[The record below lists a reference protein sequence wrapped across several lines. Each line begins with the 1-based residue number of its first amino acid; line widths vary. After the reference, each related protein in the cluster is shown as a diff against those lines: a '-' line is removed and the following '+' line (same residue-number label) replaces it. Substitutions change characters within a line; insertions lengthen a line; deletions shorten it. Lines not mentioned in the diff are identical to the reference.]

1 MATNQTKHLKPL
13 IFSYLFL
20 LSLISNAQTR
30 NWASYYGG
38 SSSEQITA
46 ISTTPDSSIYIAGYT
61 SSSNNIA
68 TPGAHQ
74 ETRIGTSQEGFLAK
88 FSPNGTRLW
97 GTYFAGSGL
106 ERVSAIATF
115 KNGDVVIGGYTN
127 STSNIATVGAY
138 QTNLLGS
145 FDAFLAK
152 FSSNGT
158 LLWATYLGGAD
169 GEEINGITIDPLTDD
184 IILVGTTTSDSI
196 GNKFT
201 NVHKNSLTGLTDIF
215 ISKFTNNGA
224 IKWLS
229 YYGGPLNDYAA
240 RICTDNSGNLY
251 IGGNS
256 FSISE
261 IATAKAFKPVH
272 GNTLSDA
279 IFTIFSG
286 DGQLKYGTYYGAE
299 AGTDFFNAIATD
311 NAGSVYLVGYGNSAD
326 SIATP
331 TAQQSTF
338 GGGSSDAYL
347 IKFDT
352 AGNRIWGTYVGAAQ
366 NDYLFGVTIGPDGKV
381 YAAGH
386 TNSTALPVSTDAFQQ
401 TYGGGNDGVIG
412 AFSPA
417 GNKLWLSYY
426 GGTQLEQLFD
436 VSFNANNQIVAGGYT
451 TSSSSVASPAAH
463 QTAIGG
469 SSDAFF
475 INFST
480 GTSVPVDSSIKNNLI
495 GSNQFLCGSQLPNAL
510 LGQLPSGGN
519 GLYSYLW
526 LQSTSSASGP
536 FSPASGLNT
545 SQNYS
550 PGLPTASTWYKRV
563 VFSGTQN
570 SESNV
575 VQISNGGSLKAVF
588 TVNAS
593 IQCARDN
600 FFTFTDT
607 TTVPDITT
615 RRWDFGDGNTGS
627 NLIENYSYTFGT
639 INYFNVKLYLES
651 AGGCKDSMT
660 KTVYLIPNPQPN
672 TIIGD
677 TSVKRL
683 DRETYTVTANTG
695 YQYNWWLKRGL
706 GTINKMGNNVEVAWT
721 KSWGTDTLYCQ
732 EQTSGGCYG
741 DTFMLIVNIS
751 PASGEDELKIDG
763 LTIFPNPVKEYFQV
777 ALPSQEEVEYSILNM
792 LGIECQTGKIKP
804 NENLLLGHI
813 SNGTYLLRIKDG
825 EGNSYQSKFVKIN

>member
-13 IFSYLFL
+13 MFSYFL
-20 LSLISNAQTR
+20 LFATLLNAQTR
-30 NWASYYGG
+30 NWATYYGG
-38 SSSEQITA
+38 TSSEQITA
-46 ISTTPDSSIYIAGYT
+46 ICTTLDSAVYITGFT
-61 SSSNNIA
+61 SSNDNVA
-68 TPGAHQ
+68 TTGAHQ
-74 ETRIGTSQEGFLAK
+74 ETRNGASQDGLMAK
-88 FSPNGTRLW
+88 FSANGTRLW
-97 GTYFAGSGL
+97 GTYFGGVGL

-152 FSSNGT
+152 FSANGT
-158 LLWATYLGGAD
+158 LLWATYIGGASS
-169 GEEINGITIDPLTDD
+169 EEIEGITIDPLTED
-184 IILVGTTTSDSI
+184 IIVVGTTASDSI

-215 ISKFTNNGA
+215 ISKFTSNGA

-229 YYGGPLNDYAA
+229 YYGGSLNDYAT

-251 IGGNS
+251 ISGNS

-261 IATAKAFKPVH
+261 IATAKAFKLVH

-279 IFTIFSG
+279 IFTIFSR
-286 DGQLKYGTYYGAE
+286 DGQLKYGTYYGSE
-299 AGTDFFNAIATD
+299 VGTDFFNAIASD

-331 TAQQSTF
+331 TAQQTTF

-366 NDYLFGVTIGPDGKV
+366 NDYLYGVTTGPDGKV
-381 YAAGH
+381 YVAGH
-386 TNSTALPVSTDAFQQ
+386 TNSSPFPVSTDAFQQ

-426 GGTQLEQLFD
+426 GGTQLDQLFD
-436 VSFNANNQIVAGGYT
+436 VSFNANNQIVACGYT
-451 TSSSSVASPAAH
+451 TSSSVASPGAH
-463 QTAIGG
+463 QTTIGG

-480 GTSVPVDSSIKNNLI
+480 GTSIAIDSSIKNNLI
-495 GSNQFLCGSQLPNAL
+495 GSNQFLCGSKLPNAI

-519 GLYSYLW
+519 GSYSYLW

-550 PGLPTASTWYKRV
+550 PGLPTASTWYKRI

-570 SESNV
+570 TESNV
-575 VQISNGGSLKAVF
+575 VQISNGGSLKAGF
-588 TVNAS
+588 TVNS
-593 IQCARDN
+593 LIQCERDN
-600 FFTFTDT
+600 FFTFSDT
-607 TTVPDITT
+607 TTVPDITI
-615 RRWDFGDGNTGS
+615 RRWDFGDGNIGS
-627 NLIENYSYTFGT
+627 NVIENYTYTFGT
-639 INYFNVKLYLES
+639 VNYFNVKIYLES
-651 AGGCKDSMT
+651 AGGCIDST
-660 KTVYLIPNPQPN
+660 TRTVYLIPNPQPN

-683 DRETYTVTANTG
+683 DRETYTVPANTG

-706 GTINKMGNNVEVAWT
+706 GTINKLGNNVEVAWT

-732 EQTSGGCYG
+732 EQTGGGCYG
-741 DTFMLIVNIS
+741 DTLMLIVNIS

-763 LTIFPNPVKEYFQV
+763 LTIFPNPVREYFQV
-777 ALPSQEEVEYSILNM
+777 ALSSQEEVEYSIQNM
-792 LGIECQTGKIKP
+792 FGIECQKGTIQP
-804 NENLLLGHI
+804 NENILLEHL
-813 SNGTYLLRIKDG
+813 SVGTYLLIIKDS
-825 EGNSYQSKFVKIN
+825 EGNSAKAKFIKVD

>member
-1 MATNQTKHLKPL
+1 MATNPTKRLKPL
-13 IFSYLFL
+13 MFSYFL
-20 LSLISNAQTR
+20 LFATLLNAQTR
-30 NWASYYGG
+30 NWATYYGG
-38 SSSEQITA
+38 TSSEQITA
-46 ISTTPDSSIYIAGYT
+46 ICTAIDSAVYITGFT
-61 SSSNNIA
+61 SSNDNIA
-68 TPGAHQ
+68 TAGAHQ
-74 ETRIGTSQEGFLAK
+74 ETRNGASQDGLMAK
-88 FSPNGTRLW
+88 FSASGTRLW
-97 GTYFAGSGL
+97 GTYFGGVGL

-138 QTNLLGS
+138 QTNLLGP
-145 FDAFLAK
+145 FDAFIAK
-152 FSSNGT
+152 FSANGT
-158 LLWATYLGGAD
+158 LLWATYIGGASS
-169 GEEINGITIDPLTDD
+169 EEIEGITIDPLTED
-184 IILVGTTTSDSI
+184 IIVVGTTTSDSI
-196 GNKFT
+196 GNKYT

-215 ISKFTNNGA
+215 ISKFTSNGA

-229 YYGGPLNDYAA
+229 YYGGSLNDYAT
-240 RICTDNSGNLY
+240 RICTDNLGNLY
-251 IGGNS
+251 ISGNS

-261 IATAKAFKPVH
+261 IATAKAFKLVH

-286 DGQLKYGTYYGAE
+286 DGQLKYGTYYGSE
-299 AGTDFFNAIATD
+299 VGTDFFNAIATD

-366 NDYLFGVTIGPDGKV
+366 NDYLYGVTTGPDGKV
-381 YAAGH
+381 YLAGH
-386 TNSTALPVSTDAFQQ
+386 TNSSPFPVSTDAFQQ

-426 GGTQLEQLFD
+426 GGTQLDQLFD
-436 VSFNANNQIVAGGYT
+436 VSFNANNQIVACGYT
-451 TSSSSVASPAAH
+451 TSSSSVASPGAH
-463 QTAIGG
+463 QTTIGG

-480 GTSVPVDSSIKNNLI
+480 GTSIAIDSSIKNNLI
-495 GSNQFLCGSQLPNAL
+495 GSNQFLCGNKLPNAI

-519 GLYSYLW
+519 GSYSYLW

-536 FSPASGLNT
+536 FSPAFGLNT

-550 PGLPTASTWYKRV
+550 PGLPTTSTWYKRV

-575 VQISNGGSLKAVF
+575 VQISNGGSLKAGF
-588 TVNAS
+588 IVNS
-593 IQCARDN
+593 LIQCERNN
-600 FFTFTDT
+600 FFTFSDT

-627 NLIENYSYTFGT
+627 NTIENYTYTFGT

-672 TIIGD
+672 VINGD

-683 DRETYTVTANTG
+683 DRETYTVIANTG

-706 GTINKMGNNVEVAWT
+706 GTINKLGNNVEVAWT

-741 DTFMLIVNIS
+741 DTLKLIVNIS
-751 PASGEDELKIDG
+751 PASGEDELAKKGIS
-763 LTIFPNPVKEYFQV
+763 IYPNPASENVFVNTIQDKIIKLSIID
-777 ALPSQEEVEYSILNM
+777 AKGRLMVETKTMDENGLSIVQLED
-792 LGIECQTGKIKP
+792 GIY
-804 NENLLLGHI
+804 LLLVQ
-813 SNGTYLLRIKDG
+813 TEQTTFTQKLM
-825 EGNSYQSKFVKIN
+825 VKH